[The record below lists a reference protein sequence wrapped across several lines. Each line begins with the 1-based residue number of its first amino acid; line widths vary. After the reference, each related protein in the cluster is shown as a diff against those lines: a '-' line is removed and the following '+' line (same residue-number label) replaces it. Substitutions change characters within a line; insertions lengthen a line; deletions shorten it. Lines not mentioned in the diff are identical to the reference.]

1 MYGPVLRVPRLVA
14 PVLVVLALAGYL
26 SGSHTVHF
34 AAAGARGKGA
44 QVASAGNALLEY
56 PSGWRTTSAAPSIP
70 GLKISRQ
77 IMLAPGGDP
86 DQAGLVGG
94 QVTTSEASPLPE
106 SFRSILRRGPATYVV
121 NLVDGQAYM
130 YSSLDIPGYH
140 RVLDL
145 YVIPDEG
152 AGATALACYATQPSS
167 PYLHECKQIVA
178 ELTLTGPS
186 SNDLTPDGSYD
197 GHLREL
203 IEGLDRV
210 RASLRSKMGVSTTT
224 ATLASL
230 ATRLAA
236 HFAAAATSLAS
247 LTPPP
252 PASVAQASLAS
263 ALARAG
269 VAYRTLASAAGE
281 DSEADSPA
289 AHQQIDEAE
298 GLVEDALEDL
308 ALLGYGSPAGA

>member
-1 MYGPVLRVPRLVA
+1 MHGPVLRVPGLVA

-26 SGSHTVHF
+26 AGSHTVRF
-34 AAAGARGKGA
+34 AAAGTRSNGA
-44 QVASAGNALLEY
+44 PSVSAGSALLEY
-56 PSGWRTTSAAPSIP
+56 PSSWHPTSAGPSIP
-70 GLKISRQ
+70 GLRISDQ
-77 IMLAPGGDP
+77 IMLAPGGDA
-86 DQAGLVGG
+86 DRAGLIGG
-94 QVTTSEASPLPE
+94 RIAASEGNPLPGPFL
-106 SFRSILRRGPATYVV
+106 SSLRGAPATSVV
-121 NLVDGQAYM
+121 NFVAGQAYV
-130 YSSLDIPGYH
+130 YTNLDIPDYH
-140 RVLDL
+140 HVLDL

-152 AGATALACYATQPSS
+152 NGATALACYAPQTDSA
-167 PYLHECKQIVA
+167 YLSECKRIVA

-186 SNDLTPDGSYD
+186 SNNLTPDASYES
-197 GHLREL
+197 GLRTL
-203 IEGLDRV
+203 IEALDRE
-210 RASLRSKMGVSTTT
+210 RATLRSEMGVSTTT

-230 ATRLAA
+230 STRLAA
-236 HFAAAATSLAS
+236 HFAAAATSLTS

-269 VAYRTLASAAGE
+269 VAYRTLASAASE

-298 GLVEDALEDL
+298 GSVEDALEDL